1 MIMVMIR
8 LEIFNR
14 TSERLQ
20 RGSVMFGRLD
30 LGGGSKRNGD
40 DRVLEELAL
49 DRRYLQVNTPE
60 KCCFNL
66 IGKFMQPKCNSHSP

>member
-1 MIMVMIR
+1 
-8 LEIFNR
+8 
-14 TSERLQ
+14 
-20 RGSVMFGRLD
+20 MFGRLD

-60 KCCFNL
+60 KCWFNL
-66 IGKFMQPKCNSHSP
+66 IGKFMQPKCISHSP